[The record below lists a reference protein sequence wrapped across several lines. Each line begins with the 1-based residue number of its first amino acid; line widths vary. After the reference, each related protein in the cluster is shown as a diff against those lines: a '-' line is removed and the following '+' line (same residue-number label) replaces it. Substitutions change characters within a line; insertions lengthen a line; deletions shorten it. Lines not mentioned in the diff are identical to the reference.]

1 MKIVKDG
8 VLKVT
13 SYTVKANKEVVT
25 VNALTNNG
33 VATDNAISVSKE
45 FTMKLA
51 PAFNK
56 AKLVY
61 YTDGVAGTVAAVGVD
76 NVIATLSGDGTKD
89 NKYNGLALEYGDEIL
104 AVNSGKIGQT
114 TTEKLNNYTIL
125 DASGTAAEG
134 VVKIELSLAENS
146 LGELESTPLTA
157 TGVALKALAPGN
169 SGKLIVTFTD
179 YAGIKTQATIE
190 YKK

>member
-1 MKIVKDG
+1 M
-8 VLKVT
+8 
-13 SYTVKANKEVVT
+13 
-25 VNALTNNG
+25 TNNG